1 MSDLEK
7 YIEEQ
12 MQDSEFKKIHDESR
26 LEYELMHT
34 LIGARIEKNMTQ
46 KELSERTGIAQSDIS
61 KLENGNS
68 NPTLG
73 MLKRLAEGMDMTI
86 KLEFVPKRVN

>member
-46 KELSERTGIAQSDIS
+46 KELAEVSGVRQSNIS
-61 KLENGNS
+61 RIENGMCI
-68 NPTLG
+68 PTVTTLQALAKGLG
-73 MLKRLAEGMDMTI
+73 K
-86 KLEFVPKRVN
+86 KLVISFE